1 MNTSEALLEMI
12 RTRAGASV
20 ADICTEFDVS
30 EATVRRVLR
39 RLADSGEIVRTYG
52 GALPARPLLGGVPTT
67 EQVAEKVRIGR
78 VAAALIEDGDT
89 VVIGSGSTALEV
101 ARNLIGRSD
110 LTIITNALD
119 VAGLLIDLPGIDLI
133 VLGGSARVGMHSLLG
148 HLTELAARELRA
160 DKLVVGVAAFDSRQG
175 LTSDYMPEILV
186 DRALRAMS
194 REVIVVAD
202 SSKCGRVE
210 AALVSP
216 FSDVDVLVSDTDL
229 PNKAQEDISALG
241 VRVVLA

>member
-20 ADICTEFDVS
+20 AEIRTEFDVS
-30 EATVRRVLR
+30 EATVRRALR
-39 RLADSGEIVRTYG
+39 RLAASGEIVRTYG
-52 GALPARPLLGGVPTT
+52 GALPARPLGGVPTT

-119 VAGLLIDLPGIDLI
+119 VVGLLIDLPGIDLI
-133 VLGGSARVGMHSLLG
+133 VLGGLARVGMHSLLG
-148 HLTELAARELRA
+148 HLTELAACELRA
-160 DKLVVGVAAFDSRQG
+160 DKLVVGIAAFDFRHG
-175 LTSDYMPEILV
+175 LTSDYMPEIVV

-194 REVIVVAD
+194 REVIIVAD

-210 AALVSP
+210 AALVSS
-216 FSDVDVLVSDTDL
+216 FSEVDVLVSDTDL